1 MSGSSPLRP
10 LPIEHHGVRGIDN
23 MRRLAALCSRHA
35 PGDFRV
41 LEVESDGIVTLA
53 CTGELDMATCGLLA
67 EAVERV
73 LPGAPAVVRIDCAQ
87 VGFVDSTGIR
97 SLLEARRRSD
107 VRGVEFQL
115 VASREVQRLL
125 DLVGVS
131 LAG

>member
-1 MSGSSPLRP
+1 
-10 LPIEHHGVRGIDN
+10 
-23 MRRLAALCSRHA
+23 LAALCARHA

-41 LEVESDGIVTLA
+41 IQVEAEGIITLA
-53 CTGELDMATCGLLA
+53 CTGELDMATCGQLT
-67 EAVERV
+67 EAVQRV
-73 LPGAPAVVRIDCAQ
+73 VASTPTVVRVDCAK

-97 SLLEARRRSD
+97 SLLEARRHAD
-107 VRGVEFQL
+107 GRGIEFQV